1 MRRCRPVWRS
11 EARTVSAGDIPGSG
25 QRGGRKT
32 RPERCET
39 CGRSTAL
46 TFHHLIPRKLHRRPR
61 FKRLYDRETL
71 NAGVHVCR
79 ACHRGI
85 HRSYDEMTLGREFN
99 TLERLVG
106 DPVLARHFAW
116 VARQKR

>member
-1 MRRCRPVWRS
+1 LPSELRDAVDTRAAGHRR
-11 EARTVSAGDIPGSG
+11 D
-25 QRGGRKT
+25 RKS
-32 RPERCET
+32 RPECCET
-39 CGRSTAL
+39 CGRSTVL

-61 FKRLYDRETL
+61 FRRLYDRETL
-71 NAGVHVCR
+71 NAGIHVCR

-106 DPVLARHFAW
+106 DPLLARHFAW
-116 VARQKR
+116 VAKQK